1 MPEKKFMISPEKRI
15 FSRVEQE
22 CEPGMQ
28 AWNGS
33 VPEAGQRRSA
43 SVGRGTNQER
53 ARQGRGDKGEGKRKR
68 RREQKAGGAKGMRE
82 RGGEGKG
89 RAKRREA
96 GKGEPRGR
104 ALAEGELEH
113 GGEERKDAAGR
124 STARRKEGGR
134 NRRKATAALGNL
146 NCHGAAE
153 ICRRGARRHRAE
165 RCPRRKNCVRTES
178 APHGQGGDA

>member
-1 MPEKKFMISPEKRI
+1 MSLECRPGTEAFRKLGKDGARPSAGARI
-15 FSRVEQE
+15 R
-22 CEPGMQ
+22 
-28 AWNGS
+28 S
-33 VPEAGQRRSA
+33 VR
-43 SVGRGTNQER
+43 GRG
-53 ARQGRGDKGEGKRKR
+53 EGIRER